1 MCVNL
6 YEKQYVCVC
15 VTAYVQQHFSADV
28 QKQLFYV
35 MIGTLGGMVRNWTDA
50 DIIKLTACN
59 TTTVPICIH
68 ICSTYSSLSL
78 SLSIYLSEYVSA
90 LIIYVQT
97 CACM

>member
-78 SLSIYLSEYVSA
+78 SIYLS
-90 LIIYVQT
+90 I
-97 CACM
+97 